1 MKDIIKSIL
10 KDIDEMY
17 TNFNY
22 VEINEIIEKCK
33 LVDYKLDNQY
43 FSNLVSDLED
53 KIVIF
58 AENDIYIQEDFD
70 KIKSFLIIF
79 KNYF

>member
-1 MKDIIKSIL
+1 
-10 KDIDEMY
+10 MY